1 MLSTNIMAF
10 ISNDNDPILLFSTIS
25 FFIND
30 TTDDSY
36 DTNTTMI
43 VPTTTWPVSMTTVI
57 PTQTTPPLQF
67 LLYFESVLAFF
78 TYGGGFL
85 VHAPLRLILVC
96 LIPVITM
103 AAANIRL
110 LSNIRRSRRRVG
122 AEMEG
127 TLTVYEQQ
135 QKQQGERLKTTIS
148 PPTPNATRI
157 GNILK
162 LRRLNA
168 VERMLVLM
176 MITNVTMY
184 IITQVPYHIYT
195 VSRGYYQGLDSYTNS
210 LVRALL
216 LIWSSVY
223 FGIGFYLFCFAS
235 PLFRQKFLK
244 IGRTLK
250 LYFWR

>member
-1 MLSTNIMAF
+1 
-10 ISNDNDPILLFSTIS
+10 
-25 FFIND
+25 
-30 TTDDSY
+30 
-36 DTNTTMI
+36 
-43 VPTTTWPVSMTTVI
+43 
-57 PTQTTPPLQF
+57 
-67 LLYFESVLAFF
+67 
-78 TYGGGFL
+78 
-85 VHAPLRLILVC
+85 HAPLRLILVC